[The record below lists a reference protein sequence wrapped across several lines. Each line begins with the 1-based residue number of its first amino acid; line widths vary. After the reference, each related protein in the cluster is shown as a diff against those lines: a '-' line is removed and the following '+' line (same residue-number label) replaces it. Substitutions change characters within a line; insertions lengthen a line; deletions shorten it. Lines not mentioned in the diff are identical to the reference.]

1 MIKMNFNRLTKKIL
15 LIILTYFTLTTNSF
29 AYIDPGLGS
38 MLVQGLLVV
47 IGAITTFF
55 YVIREKIKNLI
66 KKIFKKKDK

>member
-1 MIKMNFNRLTKKIL
+1 MNFNRLTTKIL

>member
-1 MIKMNFNRLTKKIL
+1 MNFNRLNTKIL
-15 LIILTYFTLTTNSF
+15 LIIITYFSLTTSSF

-38 MLVQGLLVV
+38 MLIQGLLVV

-55 YVIREKIKNLI
+55 YVIREKIKDFL